1 MIIFINLPAG
11 FEHHMLKARLSQ
23 NDFFSI
29 RPLER
34 VIQFKHYHAFVI
46 IFFSELFLEIRF
58 SAPIFKIYCR
68 CRCLSHARDSV
79 VLRLFSVEWYKWTS
93 IKTDPPDIQ
102 LDPRTNYLFE
112 CTCEVRSSR
121 HPHHFHM
128 KLLLIFRN
136 TRHLNGTTL
145 LSSIWAAKLLRN
157 LCLLPSRAVIFFF
170 CYSNFPQTSV
180 RGKFRYL
187 FVILLIQLNEF
198 NIITSNLVWAH
209 FQLIQI
215 KHSILIWY
223 DMACANDMN
232 RRDIELNSLQYIQ
245 YE

>member
-112 CTCEVRSSR
+112 CTGEVRSSR

-136 TRHLNGTTL
+136 TRHLNGTTTFVFH
-145 LSSIWAAKLLRN
+145 LSCKIVEKSVPSSFKSSYFFSVIPIFRRQVWEGNFDIYLWFFLFNWMNSI
-157 LCLLPSRAVIFFF
+157 
-170 CYSNFPQTSV
+170 
-180 RGKFRYL
+180 
-187 FVILLIQLNEF
+187 
-198 NIITSNLVWAH
+198 
-209 FQLIQI
+209 
-215 KHSILIWY
+215 
-223 DMACANDMN
+223 
-232 RRDIELNSLQYIQ
+232 
-245 YE
+245 